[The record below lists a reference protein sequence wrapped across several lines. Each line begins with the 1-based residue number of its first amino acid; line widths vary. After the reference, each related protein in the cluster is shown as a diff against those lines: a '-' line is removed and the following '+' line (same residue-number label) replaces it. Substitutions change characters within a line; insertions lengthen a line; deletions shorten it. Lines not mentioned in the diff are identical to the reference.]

1 MAGSFLS
8 RVMNYILKPLDET
21 FENDELRSI
30 PGSSLMKVV
39 IITPRSSEKTC
50 QYADSL
56 RAGTT
61 LIIEYSSVDKQN
73 QQTMHDF
80 LDGVCY
86 VISGS
91 SKALSTSVIMYMP
104 TYVEAISSNNV
115 PETASSRPKFAFD
128 RNISVQQFSPM
139 AKSQ

>member
-8 RVMNYILKPLDET
+8 RVMNYIIKPLDET
-21 FENDELRSI
+21 FDNEALRSI

-39 IITPRSSEKTC
+39 IITPHSSEKTC

-56 RAGTT
+56 KAGTT
-61 LIIEYSSVDKQN
+61 LIIEYSLIDQQN

-80 LDGVCY
+80 LEGVCY

-104 TYVEAISSNNV
+104 TCVEAILNNRV
-115 PETASSRPKFAFD
+115 PETVSSRPNFSVD
-128 RNISVQQFSPM
+128 RNISVQRFSPM